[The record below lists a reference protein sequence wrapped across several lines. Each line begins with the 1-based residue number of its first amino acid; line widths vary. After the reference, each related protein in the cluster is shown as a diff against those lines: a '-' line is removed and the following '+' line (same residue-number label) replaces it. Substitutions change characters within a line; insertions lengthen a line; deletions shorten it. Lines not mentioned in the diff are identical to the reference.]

1 MTRKLF
7 TTLVTVLAM
16 VLLLGTVANAE
27 TTRPVILVDE
37 SYSSSYF
44 SYEPFVTGYLDNV
57 YAEVIKFGN
66 GSKTMLYDQVQQAID
81 EGYTNIYIISDCWN
95 TAGSAGV
102 RQNNAGITLLT
113 PYFESD
119 KVDMHLYQVE
129 RKLNSSVPLKVY
141 YWNEWPE
148 MKKMARLEPETDP
161 DEDPMYRSTKIDEDV
176 MEHLDILADEKDVA
190 KTANTINNEI
200 LDALENQHEVYVLG
214 ACSNSNSEF
223 QKEVIEKVYVPS
235 SNQVMITEVATES
248 NEFLNSNGNF
258 TGDVVSAING
268 ALKKASPKANICLL
282 SDLQYNSEVVLNKES
297 SKNFEGTIT
306 IVYYPNDKLD
316 MSKKF
321 VQELQRQLPK
331 ATLKIC

>member
-1 MTRKLF
+1 MTRKLL
-7 TTLVTVLAM
+7 TTLVAVFVM

-44 SYEPFVTGYLDNV
+44 SYEPFVTEYLDNV

-119 KVDMHLYQVE
+119 KVDMHLYQVA

-148 MKKMARLEPETDP
+148 MRKMARLEPETDP
-161 DEDPMYRSTKIDEDV
+161 DEDPMYRPTEVDEGLL
-176 MEHLDILADEKDVA
+176 EHLDILSDEKNDA

-200 LDALENQHEVYVLG
+200 LDAIENQREIHVIG
-214 ACSNSNSEF
+214 ACSDSNRKF
-223 QKEVIEKVYVPS
+223 QEDVLSKVYDPENGWV
-235 SNQVMITEVATES
+235 VITEVTSGS
-248 NEFLNSNGNF
+248 NEPNVNF
-258 TGDVVSAING
+258 SDDVVSAINDV
-268 ALKKASPKANICLL
+268 LKEASPKANICLL

-316 MSKKF
+316 ISKKF

>member
-44 SYEPFVTGYLDNV
+44 SYEPFVTEYLDNV

-119 KVDMHLYQVE
+119 KVDMHLYQVA

-148 MKKMARLEPETDP
+148 MKKMARLESETDP
-161 DEDPMYRSTKIDEDV
+161 DEDPMYRPTEV
-176 MEHLDILADEKDVA
+176 NEGLLEHLDILSDEKNDA

-200 LDALENQHEVYVLG
+200 LDALENQHEVYVIG

-223 QKEVIEKVYVPS
+223 QEDVLSKVYDPENGWV
-235 SNQVMITEVATES
+235 VITEVTSGS
-248 NEFLNSNGNF
+248 NEPNVNF
-258 TGDVVSAING
+258 SDEVVSAING
-268 ALKKASPKANICLL
+268 TLKKASPKANICLL
-282 SDLQYNSEVVLNKES
+282 SDLQYNGEVVLDKES

-306 IVYYPNDKLD
+306 IVYYPNDKLN
-316 MSKKF
+316 MGKKF
-321 VQELQRQLPK
+321 IQELQRQLPK

>member
-44 SYEPFVTGYLDNV
+44 SYEPFVTEYLDNV

-102 RQNNAGITLLT
+102 RQNNAEITLLT

-119 KVDMHLYQVE
+119 KVDMHLYQVA

-148 MKKMARLEPETDP
+148 MRKMARLEPETDP
-161 DEDPMYRSTKIDEDV
+161 DEDPMYRPTEVDEGLL
-176 MEHLDILADEKDVA
+176 EHLDILSDEKNDA

-200 LDALENQHEVYVLG
+200 LDAIENQREIHVIG
-214 ACSNSNSEF
+214 ACSDSNREF
-223 QKEVIEKVYVPS
+223 QEDVISKVYDPDNGWV
-235 SNQVMITEVATES
+235 VITEVTSER
-248 NEFLNSNGNF
+248 NEPNGNF
-258 TGDVVSAING
+258 SEDVVSAINDV
-268 ALKKASPKANICLL
+268 LKETSSKANICLL
-282 SDLQYNSEVVLNKES
+282 SDLQYNGEVVLDKES

-306 IVYYPNDKLD
+306 IVYYPNDKLN
-316 MSKKF
+316 MGKKF
-321 VQELQRQLPK
+321 IQELQRQLPK